1 MLKSKFMAGATLVA
15 LGLLS
20 SQAAWAS
27 GPINEIIK
35 INNSTGALPGPA
47 VVGLIAAAVIG
58 AIALSRS
65 RK

>member
-20 SQAAWAS
+20 SQAAWATAF
-27 GPINEIIK
+27 NFQ
-35 INNSTGALPGPA
+35 NNVALPGPA

-58 AIALSRS
+58 AIALSRL